1 VADFCIQATE
11 QLVTQGTG
19 SIVDIDLIESA
30 EHELSMR
37 LGAGLVLEVPF
48 NSDIWVAGPGMG
60 PGYFGPGDEKHH
72 FQGHSDY
79 AEMLSDRWLRV
90 C

>member
-1 VADFCIQATE
+1 MAGFCIQATE
-11 QLVTQGTG
+11 QLVAQGTD

-30 EHELSMR
+30 QHELSMK

-60 PGYFGPGDEKHH
+60 AGYFGP
-72 FQGHSDY
+72 
-79 AEMLSDRWLRV
+79 
-90 C
+90 